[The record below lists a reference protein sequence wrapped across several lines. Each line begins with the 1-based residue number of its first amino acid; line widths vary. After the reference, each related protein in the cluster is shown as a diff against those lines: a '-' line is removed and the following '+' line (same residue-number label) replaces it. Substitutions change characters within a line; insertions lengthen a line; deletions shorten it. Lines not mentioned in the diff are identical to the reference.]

1 MIVSEKFLYLLK
13 KNPNAIK
20 EGLSDIL
27 DQKSLDQIQIEIDKN
42 VKELFRLGMN
52 HYNFAKTIHSNN
64 WRHKISRLYYAAYNI
79 SRSVRLHTVGVY
91 STDSEDHKR
100 IGELPNDFP
109 NQNRYIAGLVEL
121 RDDRNIS
128 DYDHTANIEDTKLG
142 IDNACSLVEDFLNDA
157 DHYLKNRNVIL

>member
-13 KNPNAIK
+13 KNPIAIK

-27 DQKSLDQIQIEIDKN
+27 DQKSLDQIQKEIDKN
-42 VKELFRLGMN
+42 VKELFQLGMN
-52 HYNFAKTIHSNN
+52 HYNFAKTINSNN

-79 SRSVRLHTVGVY
+79 ARSVRLHTSGVY

-109 NQNRYIAGLVEL
+109 NQIRYSTGLTDL

-128 DYDHTANIEDTKLG
+128 DYNHTARVEDTKLG
-142 IDNACSLVEDFLNDA
+142 IDNACSLVEDFVKDA
-157 DHYLKNRNVIL
+157 NQYLKNKNVIL